1 MRDRQ
6 FRQWPRNTK
15 YDTSGMLSRAR
26 ISWPHDMQ
34 AEGGRT
40 MERRSGTRAATTF
53 RKLPSASP
61 GAKATAARA
70 KSTLPLSATRVPEL
84 REARSARPR
93 SARPRS
99 GPGEARCG
107 NRRDPPEEHGGTQS
121 RAAGHLRQVGERVDA
136 RLAGDSDTHERE
148 AAGRG

>member
-1 MRDRQ
+1 
-6 FRQWPRNTK
+6 FRQRPRNTK

-61 GAKATAARA
+61 GAKTTAARA
-70 KSTLPLSATRVPEL
+70 KSTLALPATRVPEL
-84 REARSARPR
+84 RYDESAQLRPYYPPVTWGSCA
-93 SARPRS
+93 SA
-99 GPGEARCG
+99 
-107 NRRDPPEEHGGTQS
+107 
-121 RAAGHLRQVGERVDA
+121 
-136 RLAGDSDTHERE
+136 
-148 AAGRG
+148 